1 MHMNVYRIVCF
12 ELMSINLNSDLK
24 WQKIPQ
30 SDPFGANSP
39 NGTPL
44 AQAPNFKHYL
54 SHNVGFDVP
63 NKSDKK

>member
-1 MHMNVYRIVCF
+1 
-12 ELMSINLNSDLK
+12 MSINLNSDLK